1 MHSYSKGKAME
12 KQGRVLLKAGFLSV
26 LLILVAV
33 LGTVSAAGG
42 SYEITRYDIRME
54 VATDNSYR
62 ITETLDVHFFQEQHG
77 IYRDIPTVTYNG
89 YSAFVKDIRID
100 GDPYEISREG
110 QNLRIRIGDP
120 DRYAP
125 QDKRY
130 ILSYRFIIGDDRLKD
145 MDEVYYNLIGTGWD
159 ANIRGATFSVSMPK
173 SFDSSVLNFTSG
185 SEGSAD
191 NTAVSYQV
199 NGTEIQGTLQRA
211 LAPHEA
217 LTMALPLP
225 EGYFTEAVL
234 EETTLEKLLKL
245 WWVLMGIPVLG
256 GTLLWTFFGKNRR
269 IFPAVEFY
277 PPVELNPAEA
287 GYVFDGQVNPY
298 DISSLI
304 IYWADKGYLTI
315 LDKEEEK
322 GRLFRRKKQVLYL
335 EKVRDIQDAPPHE
348 MQMFTALFTE
358 YAQGDVVCVADL
370 EESFYVRANAV
381 EAQLKKDMG
390 SGEKGPVFQPMGW
403 AVVLMIQLLAILCA
417 AMTVLLPLGA
427 FNGYFGLLHVVFS
440 LMGGFFA
447 AFPIWNFTK
456 VIHDWNKI
464 LPGRRGGR
472 LFLALLGMVILLG
485 ASGFIAWETDRIP
498 QITLGLCAVFL
509 LYLMAADSVKR
520 SAKGDDYTARIMGFR
535 DFILY
540 AEKDRIEALVEE
552 NPSYFY
558 NVLPYAMV
566 LGITDKWARKFEGI
580 ALAPPDWYR
589 TDSRRYSTFNASV
602 FSATINSNMMTMA
615 GSMKSA
621 PNSSGSGGSSGGGSS
636 GGGSG
641 GGGGGSW

>member
-1 MHSYSKGKAME
+1 MHPYSTGKATE
-12 KQGRVLLKAGFLSV
+12 RRNRVLLKAGVLSV
-26 LLILVAV
+26 LLILLAV
-33 LGTVSAAGG
+33 LGAASAAGAG
-42 SYEITRYDIRME
+42 YEITHYDIRME
-54 VATDNSYR
+54 VATDNSYH
-62 ITETLDVHFFQEQHG
+62 ITETLDVHFLQEQHG
-77 IYRDIPTVTYNG
+77 IYRDIPTITYNG
-89 YSAFVKDIRID
+89 YTAFVENIRID
-100 GDPYEISREG
+100 GDSYETTREG
-110 QNLRIRIGDP
+110 RNLRIRIGNP

-125 QDKRY
+125 VDKRY
-130 ILSYRFIIGDDRLKD
+130 VLSYRMIIGDDRLKD

-159 ANIRGATFSVSMPK
+159 ANIRGVTFSVRMPK
-173 SFDSSVLNFTSG
+173 AFDASLLNFTGG
-185 SEGSAD
+185 SEGSTESAD
-191 NTAVSYQV
+191 VSYQV
-199 NGTEIQGTLQRA
+199 NGTEIQGTLQRE

-234 EETTLEKLLKL
+234 KETTLEKLLKF
-245 WWVLMGIPVLG
+245 WWVLLGIPALG
-256 GTLLWTFFGKNRR
+256 GTLLWAFFGKNRR

-277 PPVELNPAEA
+277 PPAELNPAEA

-315 LDKEEEK
+315 LDKEEEQ
-322 GRLFRRKKQVLYL
+322 GRLFKRKRQALYL

-348 MQMFTALFTE
+348 MKMFTALFTE
-358 YAQGDVVCVADL
+358 YAQDNVVCVADL
-370 EESFYVRANAV
+370 EESFYVRANEA
-381 EAQLKKDMG
+381 EAQLKKDMN
-390 SGEKGPVFQPMGW
+390 SGDKGPVFQPMGW

-417 AMTVLLPLGA
+417 AMTVLHALAA
-427 FNGYFGLLHVVFS
+427 FNGYFGLLHVFFS
-440 LMGGFFA
+440 LMGGVFV
-447 AFPIWNFTK
+447 AFPIWSFTK
-456 VIHDWNKI
+456 VIHDWNKM
-464 LPGRRGGR
+464 LPGRRAGK
-472 LFLALLGMVILLG
+472 LFLVLLGMVILLG
-485 ASGFIAWETDRIP
+485 TSGFIAWEANRIS
-498 QITLGLCAVFL
+498 QITLGLCIVFL
-509 LYLMAADSVKR
+509 LYLMAANSVKR

-580 ALAPPDWYR
+580 ALTPPDWYR
-589 TDSRRYSTFNASV
+589 TDSRHYSTFNASV
-602 FSATINSNMMTMA
+602 FSTTINANMMTMA
-615 GSMKSA
+615 GSMKSV
-621 PNSSGSGGSSGGGSS
+621 PSSSGSGGSSGGGSS